1 MGVVREKESSWDG
14 KQAPL
19 TGEPGQVVG
28 FDEQGRPTPQAEG
41 VPKTRTVNGKPLEED
56 ISLTAE
62 DVGAAMTG
70 HRHSAEDA
78 GARPST
84 WMPTAEEVGAVPAG
98 RSING
103 KSLSEDIT
111 LTADDVGTVPNVEKE
126 LPTAKYKVDRLSELA
141 GHDVV
146 FILRA
151 LPYGKTHDL
160 ARFTQD
166 ADVNILLAGCAEP
179 DLKDP
184 RLMEKF
190 GGATP
195 AEAVKRMLL
204 PGEIADL
211 GMAVEK
217 LSGYRR
223 VTITEVKN
231 G

>member
-1 MGVVREKESSWDG
+1 M
-14 KQAPL
+14 
-19 TGEPGQVVG
+19 
-28 FDEQGRPTPQAEG
+28 AEG
-41 VPKTRTVNGKPLEED
+41 MKKE
-56 ISLTAE
+56 TAE
-62 DVGAAMTG
+62 ASVL
-70 HRHSAEDA
+70 E
-78 GARPST
+78 
-84 WMPTAEEVGAVPAG
+84 
-98 RSING
+98 
-103 KSLSEDIT
+103 T
-111 LTADDVGTVPNVEKE
+111 LLGGTVPNVEKE

-146 FILRA
+146 FTLRA

>member
-1 MGVVREKESSWDG
+1 MPKEMKRRNCSM
-14 KQAPL
+14 
-19 TGEPGQVVG
+19 
-28 FDEQGRPTPQAEG
+28 AEEM
-41 VPKTRTVNGKPLEED
+41 KKE
-56 ISLTAE
+56 TAE
-62 DVGAAMTG
+62 ASVL
-70 HRHSAEDA
+70 E
-78 GARPST
+78 
-84 WMPTAEEVGAVPAG
+84 
-98 RSING
+98 
-103 KSLSEDIT
+103 T
-111 LTADDVGTVPNVEKE
+111 LLGGTVPNVEKE

-146 FILRA
+146 FTLRG